1 MTSST
6 PISVVQRQI
15 AQDRDVLRRAV
26 EVVPRTRRNERPAE
40 DSWSVAE
47 VLEHLAIV
55 EERSLT
61 IIQKL
66 IADAPPRSGQSHA
79 APTPLDRSGL
89 RDRSQRISAPEFIQP
104 TGTMNAEE
112 AWARLERSR
121 RALDA
126 VLATTGDR
134 DLTKVSR
141 IHPAL
146 GPLDGYQSIAAIGG
160 HEERHAAQIR
170 DIASRFGS

>member
-1 MTSST
+1 MTSHTS
-6 PISVVQRQI
+6 ISVVQRQI
-15 AQDRDVLRRAV
+15 AEDREALRRAV
-26 EVVPRTRRNERPAE
+26 ELVPRTRRNERPAE
-40 DSWSVAE
+40 GRWSVAE

-55 EERSLT
+55 EERSVRM
-61 IIQKL
+61 IEKL
-66 IADAPPRSGQSHA
+66 ISDAPARSNQSSA

-89 RDRSQRISAPEFIQP
+89 RDRSQRISAPEFIEP
-104 TGTMNAEE
+104 TGTMNADE
-112 AWARLERSR
+112 AWARLEQSR

-126 VLATTGDR
+126 VLAKIGDR

-146 GPLDGYQSIAAIGG
+146 GQLDGYQSIDAIGG

-170 DIASRFGS
+170 EIASRFGS